1 MKNLFLLLML
11 VISFQDLTADTIQT
25 DNVVETVNLLD
36 TKVDILVETNT
47 KLLNSVYWT
56 LGTMGLIFALILSA
70 NAFLNFK
77 INSQKIEELKMNLH
91 IELKESASKIK
102 QEIDNKLPLIVS
114 SKISQVE
121 LKYKELEQEFL
132 LLKREYLKKEYLK
145 ENWSHYEKF
154 GNLMSLLDCDIMIM
168 KNQSFYDFYL
178 NGTIDTIK
186 EYIKSNKE
194 SLSTEDKINIK
205 RKFESIKG
213 EKYEK
218 IISEILR
225 ELHKE

>member
-1 MKNLFLLLML
+1 ML

>member
-1 MKNLFLLLML
+1 
-11 VISFQDLTADTIQT
+11 
-25 DNVVETVNLLD
+25 
-36 TKVDILVETNT
+36 
-47 KLLNSVYWT
+47 
-56 LGTMGLIFALILSA
+56 
-70 NAFLNFK
+70 
-77 INSQKIEELKMNLH
+77 
-91 IELKESASKIK
+91 
-102 QEIDNKLPLIVS
+102 
-114 SKISQVE
+114 
-121 LKYKELEQEFL
+121 
-132 LLKREYLKKEYLK
+132 
-145 ENWSHYEKF
+145 
-154 GNLMSLLDCDIMIM
+154 MSLLDCDIMIM